1 MINFSHGRD
10 RGFAAA
16 TRDPLLDCDT
26 WGQAFDKI
34 DIGFFELLDKLARVR
49 RHAIQKSA
57 LSFRK
62 ENVKGER

>member
-1 MINFSHGRD
+1 MINFSHGCD

-16 TRDPLLDCDT
+16 TRDSLLDRDT
-26 WGQAFDKI
+26 WREAFDKI
-34 DIGFFELLDKLARVR
+34 HIGFFELLDKLARIR
-49 RHAIQKSA
+49 RHAIEKSP